1 MFPCLNVLN
10 CKLYFFTHLRT
21 VFRFIAKQSFL
32 VNLAVAVVLVFLL
45 GLLFFQ
51 SLGWLTHHGESL
63 RVPSIVGKNVDS
75 AVGLLEDQGFD
86 VIITDSLYSDSI
98 PLNTVKKQLPDP
110 GATVK
115 VNRTVF
121 LNVNPVTLPMIE
133 MPNLEGLSYRFAVD
147 KLLKNHLQLGD
158 TTYKPNFMKG
168 SVLEQKYNGKDI
180 AFGSKIRWGSKIDLV
195 IGGGLEA
202 VKIPVPDL
210 TGMTVAQAKQ
220 LLGEKGILLAA
231 ILSIET
237 ISDTANAYIFRQNP
251 EVDNFD
257 STSNYIQP
265 GQTMD
270 IWIQPEPP
278 VRDSLKLLKPDTLHT
293 IKH

>member
-1 MFPCLNVLN
+1 M
-10 CKLYFFTHLRT
+10 
-21 VFRFIAKQSFL
+21 FRFIAKQSFL
-32 VNLAVAVVLVFLL
+32 VNLLAAIALVFIL

-63 RVPSIVGKNVDS
+63 KVPSVDGKNVDS
-75 AVGLLEDQGFD
+75 ATALLENQGFD
-86 VIITDSLYSDSI
+86 VIITDSLYNDSL

-147 KLLKNHLQLGD
+147 KLKKNHLELGD
-158 TTYKPNFMKG
+158 TTYRPNFMKG
-168 SVLEQKYNGKDI
+168 SVLEQDYKGKKI
-180 AFGSKIRWGSKIDLV
+180 LFGSKIRWGSKIDLI
-195 IGGGLEA
+195 IGGGLEQI
-202 VKIPVPDL
+202 KIPVPDL
-210 TGMTVAQAKQ
+210 TGLTVEDARS
-220 LLGEKGILLAA
+220 LLKDKGILLAA
-231 ILSIET
+231 ILTTGAIT
-237 ISDTANAYIFRQNP
+237 DTANAYIYRQNP
-251 EVDNFD
+251 AVEDYN
-257 STSNYIQP
+257 TGTNYIQP

-278 VRDSLKLLKPDTLHT
+278 AVDSVKTDTSKNHKT
-293 IKH
+293 IIL